1 MILVVDDNSAN
12 LLLTRV
18 VLEQA
23 GYQVALAQ
31 SVLEAEEWLA
41 VHQPDLILMDL
52 EMPLMDGLE
61 YTRRL
66 RTRQAMADVPIVA
79 VTAYTLRGD
88 RVRALRAGCDDL
100 IEKPIDVLEL
110 PRQVARAIGA
120 RAARQTPAAGPG
132 QPGLGRGEE
141 R

>member
-120 RAARQTPAAGPG
+120 RAARQAPAAGPG
-132 QPGLGRGEE
+132 QPGLGGGEE